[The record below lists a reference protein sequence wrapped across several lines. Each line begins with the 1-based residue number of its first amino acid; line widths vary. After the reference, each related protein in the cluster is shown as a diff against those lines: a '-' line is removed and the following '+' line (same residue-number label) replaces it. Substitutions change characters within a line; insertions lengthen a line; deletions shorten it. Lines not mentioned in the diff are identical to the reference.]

1 MKEAW
6 GRWGAADEIGALNL
20 LQPDVVKRAA
30 SMVQSGRVFSLSQ
43 RISDRMLMPSH
54 RCGVSHFMNRDG
66 GDYAG
71 GASAGGT
78 GFQFAEDTVLM
89 PMHTGTHVDGLCH
102 CWYDD
107 MLYNGFSARE
117 VRSNGAQKL
126 SIDKLPPIVGRGLL
140 LDFVALTGDRL
151 ADGTPIGRAQVEAAL
166 ARINT
171 TLEPGD
177 LVLMRTGW
185 FESQRGT
192 TADFY
197 TEPGLDVEGARYL
210 AEAGVALVGADNF
223 AIEVLP
229 FPENTAFPVHQLLIR
244 DYGIPLLEGLVLDEF
259 AAAAPSTFLLVAATL
274 PVVGGTGSPVNP
286 IAIL

>member
-1 MKEAW
+1 MRDAW

-20 LQPDVVKRAA
+20 LQPEVVKHAV
-30 SMVQSGRVFSLSQ
+30 SMVRSGRVFSLSQ
-43 RISDRMLMPSH
+43 SISDRMLMPAH
-54 RCGVSHFMNRDG
+54 RSGVSHFMSRDG

-71 GASAGGT
+71 GPSARGT
-78 GFQFAEDTVLM
+78 GFQFAEDTILM
-89 PMHTGTHVDGLCH
+89 PMHTGTHLDGLCH

-107 MLYNGFSARE
+107 TLYNGFSARE

-126 SIDKLPPIVGRGLL
+126 SIDKLPPIVGRGVL
-140 LDFVALTGDRL
+140 LDFVALTGHRL
-151 ADGTPIGRAQVEAAL
+151 ADGTPIGRAQIEAAL

-171 TLEPGD
+171 VLEPGD

-185 FESQRGT
+185 LESQRGT
-192 TADFY
+192 TADFNA
-197 TEPGLDVEGARYL
+197 EPGLDVEGARYL

-223 AIEVLP
+223 AVEVLP
-229 FPENTAFPVHQLLIR
+229 FLETTAFPVHQLLIR
-244 DYGIPLLEGLVLDEF
+244 DYGVPLLEGLVLDEL
-259 AAAAPSTFLLVAATL
+259 AASAPSTFLFAVAPL